1 MKELT
6 YNGIEFTSEF
16 ITEVLMDQLPEDYI
30 NFWNINFNSKTGGI
44 RFCKDKVESINIF
57 LIKTLY
63 QKSIYLFVSIRGI
76 DESILKFTK
85 LPHIDYVEFDS
96 LYVGLNINGEKEYDD
111 YRYNLNNEVIATYN
125 FILNEDG
132 GHFCNQFKNGV
143 LLKQYITNN
152 ESFRPY
158 ALQQMID
165 RGVITNF
172 DVNTTKVDGFH
183 VSDDINTVYYFIR

>member
-1 MKELT
+1 MKELK
-6 YNGIEFTSEF
+6 YNGIEFTNDF
-16 ITEVLMDQLPEDYI
+16 ITDVLMDQLPEDYI
-30 NFWNINFNSKTGGI
+30 NFWDINFNSKTGGI
-44 RFCKDKVESINIF
+44 RCYKDKVE
-57 LIKTLY
+57 
-63 QKSIYLFVSIRGI
+63 SIYLFVSIRGI

-132 GHFCNQFKNGV
+132 GHFCNQFKDGI

-165 RGVITNF
+165 RNVITNF

-183 VSDDINTVYYFIR
+183 VSDDIDTVYYFIR